1 MNQHPQ
7 ALPGWYPDP
16 AGRWSFRWWDGTSW
30 TAHVSSGA
38 GEVVQDD
45 ISESPDTSTINTD
58 VKHAEP
64 SVAAEKIVSPHDLV
78 KRARAIRSEIAG
90 AVAAPSIRFRAARHA
105 YEVVRDDLVRQ
116 QLDTLPLKRLR
127 ETTQGRL
134 RLGVVESA
142 GYRTVGQAMAA
153 GRFRLEQIPGVGPQT
168 ASQVIAA
175 ANQLMAAMSQGARV
189 RFDPDT
195 RPHLQTKLLGELHAY
210 EAARQ
215 SVVPISE
222 GLNELAL
229 GFDAV
234 LAGAGRAASRLKMFF
249 TSPRKREQARSDL
262 QRLDA
267 MMRAEETETREAQLK
282 EALAVLAQA
291 GPEIMSLWKDYENRA
306 VAYNGLLIE
315 IGDLGIDVKASQG
328 FIPAEIAQRVNQQP
342 LDLSLMRAS
351 LRGYQAF
358 GAKFALSQ
366 RRAILGDEMG
376 LGKSVEALAAMCHL
390 HLQDEKHF
398 LVVCPASVLV
408 NWAHEIRRHSELTP
422 YRLHGADRQ
431 RNFQAWAR
439 LGGVAVTTYDSLR
452 SLPNPNEIR
461 LAMLVVDEAHYA
473 KNPAAERT
481 KAVLNWTR
489 RTGRV
494 LFLTGTPMENR
505 VEEFR
510 TLVGHLRP
518 DLAYSINAVD
528 GLVGAQRFRQ
538 AVAPVYLRRNQ
549 SDVLEELPP
558 RLDTEEWVALEG
570 AGLAAYQEAVVSG
583 NFMAMRRAAFAP
595 GNPDGSSKLSRL
607 LEIIEEAASNGRKVV
622 VFSFFRDVLGTV
634 ASVLG
639 DIAIG
644 PLTGSISPIERQ
656 SMVDQFTAHPGP
668 ATLVSQ
674 IQAGGVGLNIQAAS
688 VVILTEPQWKPT
700 IEDQAIARCHR
711 MGQVRRVDVH
721 RLLAEDSVD
730 QRMLEILAAKTILFD
745 EYVRRSELKDISPDA
760 VDISDI
766 NEARKAGTQAQA
778 EYRIIEMER
787 KRLHLESVVSAETNQ
802 EQGGTPLDDRDGSW
816 ADDALL
822 QALSRGGSAIPG
834 QRAAYAIGILPHVII
849 PCRGSFSA
857 PLR

>member
-1 MNQHPQ
+1 MMPDPAFQPLTPAFKPSSEAIAMDQHPQ
-7 ALPGWYPDP
+7 APPGWYPDP
-16 AGRWSFRWWDGTSW
+16 VSRQSFRWWDGTSW
-30 TAHVSSGA
+30 TAHVSSGT
-38 GEVVQDD
+38 GED
-45 ISESPDTSTINTD
+45 IPGSPDGDTSTITRDDNP
-58 VKHAEP
+58 AEP
-64 SVAAEKIVSPHDLV
+64 SVAAEKTVSPHDLV
-78 KRARAIRSEIAG
+78 KRARALRSEISG
-90 AVAAPSIRFRAARHA
+90 AVEAPSIRFLAARHA
-105 YEVVRDDLVRQ
+105 YEAVRDDLVRQ
-116 QLDTLPLKRLR
+116 QLATLPLKRLR

-142 GYRTVGQAMAA
+142 GYRTVGQAAAA
-153 GRFRLEQIPGVGPQT
+153 GRYRLEQIPGVGPQT

-175 ANQLMAAMSQGARV
+175 ANQLQVAMLQSTRV

-195 RPHLQTKLLGELHAY
+195 RPLLQAKLLEDLHAY
-210 EAARQ
+210 EVARRA
-215 SVVPISE
+215 VAPISA
-222 GLNELAL
+222 GLNELAVGL
-229 GFDAV
+229 DAL
-234 LAGAGRAASRLKMFF
+234 LAGAGRAANRLKMFF
-249 TSPRKREQARSDL
+249 TGPRKREQARSDL
-262 QRLDA
+262 GRLA
-267 MMRAEETETREAQLK
+267 ATMGAPETATREAQLK
-282 EALAVLAQA
+282 EALLALGQV
-291 GPEIMSLWKDYENRA
+291 GPDIANLWKDYESRA
-306 VAYNGLLIE
+306 VLYNGLLIE
-315 IGDLGIDVKASQG
+315 IGELGANVQATQG
-328 FIPAEIAQRVNQQP
+328 FIPAELAQRVNQQP

-358 GAKFALSQ
+358 GAKFSLAQ
-366 RRAILGDEMG
+366 GKAILGDEMG

-390 HLQDEKHF
+390 RLEDEKHF

-408 NWAHEIRRHSELTP
+408 NWAHEIRRHSELMP

-431 RNFQAWAR
+431 RNFNAWVR

-452 SLPNPNEIR
+452 SLPYPNGIH
-461 LAMLVVDEAHYA
+461 LGMLVVDEAHYA

-481 KAVLNWTR
+481 KTVRHWISRTR
-489 RTGRV
+489 RV

-518 DLAYSINAVD
+518 DLAYRISAVD

-570 AGLAAYQEAVVSG
+570 ATLVAYREAVASG
-583 NFMAMRRAAFAP
+583 NFMAMRRAAFAHS
-595 GNPDGSSKLSRL
+595 NTADSAKLSRL
-607 LEIIEEAASNGRKVV
+607 VEIIEEAASNGRKAV

-644 PLTGSISPIERQ
+644 PLTGSISPVERQ
-656 SMVDQFTAHPGP
+656 NMVDQFTARPGP

-700 IEDQAIARCHR
+700 IEEQAIARCHR

-730 QRMLEILAAKTILFD
+730 QRMLEILATKTILFD
-745 EYVRRSELKDISPDA
+745 EYVRHSELKDMSPDA
-760 VDISDI
+760 IDISDI

-778 EYRIIEMER
+778 EYRIIEIER
-787 KRLHLESVVSAETNQ
+787 KRLHLETVDSAETGQ
-802 EQGGTPLDDRDGSW
+802 D
-816 ADDALL
+816 
-822 QALSRGGSAIPG
+822 QAENHLGD
-834 QRAAYAIGILPHVII
+834 QRSI
-849 PCRGSFSA
+849 
-857 PLR
+857 